1 MARGLGKGLGR
12 GLDALFQENRQDEI
26 IEELN
31 VAELRANPYQPRIE
45 FDETALEELSESIKL
60 HGVLQPIV
68 VRKSVKGY
76 DIVVGERRF
85 RASKMAGK
93 NKIPAIVKTLTD
105 QQMMELAIIE
115 NLQREDLNPL
125 EEAKSYATLM
135 KHLNLTQAEAAD
147 RLGKSRSY
155 IANLLRLLNLPQ
167 EVKMMINQKEISG
180 GHGRTLLGLKNEED
194 IIKVAHKVVQEAMS
208 VRALEDF
215 IKVMNQEELEPQ
227 SKEVKIKQKPKPK
240 PKFLVKHEELL
251 KQNLGT
257 KVEISKSR
265 KKGKI
270 SIEFTSEE
278 EFNRLIH
285 LLENVGE

>member
-26 IEELN
+26 VEELN

-45 FDETALEELSESIKL
+45 FDEAALEELSESIKL

-68 VRKSVKGY
+68 VRRSVKGY

-85 RASKMAGK
+85 RASKLAGK

-125 EEAKSYATLM
+125 EEAKSYESLM
-135 KHLNLTQAEAAD
+135 KHLNLTQAETAD

-167 EVKMMINQKEISG
+167 EVKKMINHKEISG

-194 IIKVAHKVVQEAMS
+194 IIKVAHKVVREAMS
-208 VRALEDF
+208 VRALEDL
-215 IKVMNQEELEPQ
+215 IKMMNQEEVETH
-227 SKEVKIKQKPKPK
+227 SKEVKVKQK
-240 PKFLVKHEELL
+240 PKFLVKHEESL